1 MWMDSRG
8 LFLNTTQ
15 TSRNHNYLVSR
26 HIKNTFWQNGS
37 YSKSLVANVPHLLYS
52 GMAFQICAV
61 DFVCVIFSQIS
72 DRSVS
77 KSGPEPTKQNGNAPR
92 KTPASRALS
101 LDMLC
106 VKTRPLCEQTCL
118 SMSFNCNFSVFEQGF
133 TGTLK
138 ECVTHR
144 GPKLLF
150 FFFQSNSSSA
160 TRQDEDQEVRQK
172 LLGREPWVSVFW
184 LPKISGVAVITTYS
198 SWAQS
203 REEQQSSRYPKIIVQ
218 CWRTIPTCLQD
229 CIHPQWK
236 ENDASRCRWSVV
248 FCFSMVRV
256 SSGQI
261 FQQLSD
267 YCGTPKRAT
276 VKAGVAWVDLGK
288 EHNPPHFKLG
298 YVSSLEP

>member
-1 MWMDSRG
+1 MHSSKQEHSPETIIKIQSLHLYKVAALFGGCLSFIACRYYNYRQSLPGASNDGITCAHRPASRQCG
-8 LFLNTTQ
+8 WIQEDCFSIPPRRHETITTLCLD
-15 TSRNHNYLVSR
+15 TSKTPSDRTVPILSRLLQMFPICLYL
-26 HIKNTFWQNGS
+26 
-37 YSKSLVANVPHLLYS
+37 

-203 REEQQSSRYPKIIVQ
+203 REEQQYSRYP
-218 CWRTIPTCLQD
+218 
-229 CIHPQWK
+229 
-236 ENDASRCRWSVV
+236 N
-248 FCFSMVRV
+248 
-256 SSGQI
+256 
-261 FQQLSD
+261 
-267 YCGTPKRAT
+267 
-276 VKAGVAWVDLGK
+276 
-288 EHNPPHFKLG
+288 
-298 YVSSLEP
+298 

>member
-1 MWMDSRG
+1 MWMDSRV
-8 LFLNTTQ
+8 LLQEDCFSIPPRRHETITTLCLD
-15 TSRNHNYLVSR
+15 TSKTPSDRTVPILSRLLQMFPICLYL
-26 HIKNTFWQNGS
+26 
-37 YSKSLVANVPHLLYS
+37 

-203 REEQQSSRYPKIIVQ
+203 REEQQYSRYP
-218 CWRTIPTCLQD
+218 
-229 CIHPQWK
+229 
-236 ENDASRCRWSVV
+236 N
-248 FCFSMVRV
+248 
-256 SSGQI
+256 
-261 FQQLSD
+261 
-267 YCGTPKRAT
+267 
-276 VKAGVAWVDLGK
+276 
-288 EHNPPHFKLG
+288 
-298 YVSSLEP
+298 